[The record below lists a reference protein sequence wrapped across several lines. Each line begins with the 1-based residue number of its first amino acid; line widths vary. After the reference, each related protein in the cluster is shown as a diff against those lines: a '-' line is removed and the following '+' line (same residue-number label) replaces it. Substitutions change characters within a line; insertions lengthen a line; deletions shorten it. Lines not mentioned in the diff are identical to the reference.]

1 MIAKIEEK
9 KSHLTIYPL
18 LTKLI
23 IVMLV
28 ILGGILSFVI
38 YQESKL
44 DLQNTL
50 NILEQEGSRLIYQ
63 IESFEE
69 LLSFL
74 WEGNKESAK
83 ILEEKLLALVKD
95 EDHLFYIQ
103 IVNRSGENL
112 LKVGY
117 LPPINADCYD
127 HLMFSL
133 KNDQEITHTYKDQKS
148 GNFIYEI
155 IEPIEPFE
163 ENIRGKTLGALR
175 LGLLLDEVRSQ
186 ISFTRKSHFYN
197 LSIFII
203 TVLIIGIITFYI
215 LIARNNYLITTTA
228 LKDAEAKNRSIMEKM
243 KQSER
248 LSALGEFS
256 AGIAHEIRNPLASIK
271 NFTQLL
277 PSEYEDHNFR
287 KEFTELVTR
296 EVNRINKIVN
306 DLLDYARP
314 RKAKLQKTKI
324 PELIDEALFSLKEL
338 LSKHYITLK
347 KNYDETPSVVIDH
360 EQIRQVLVNLIIN
373 AVEAMPEGGTI
384 EIITRRNEEDQI
396 EIILSDT
403 GCGISRDHV
412 KEIFNPFFT
421 TKEKGTGLGL
431 SIVQRIIDEQ
441 GGNIKVDSTIN
452 QGTQFIISLPM
463 GTH

>member
-1 MIAKIEEK
+1 M
-9 KSHLTIYPL
+9 SL
-18 LTKLI
+18 
-23 IVMLV
+23 
-28 ILGGILSFVI
+28 VI

-50 NILEQEGSRLIYQ
+50 IILEQEGSRLIYQ
-63 IESFEE
+63 IESYEE
-69 LLSFL
+69 LMPLL
-74 WEGNKESAK
+74 GEGKKESANTLK
-83 ILEEKLLALVKD
+83 SKLLALVKD
-95 EDHLFYIQ
+95 EDHLSYIQ
-103 IVNRSGENL
+103 IVNSSGQEL
-112 LKVGY
+112 LKAGHV
-117 LPPINADCYD
+117 PPMNADSYD

-148 GNFIYEI
+148 GNLIYEI

-228 LKDAEAKNRSIMEKM
+228 LKEAEEKNRSIMEKM

-248 LSALGEFS
+248 LSALGELS

-277 PSEYEDHNFR
+277 PSEYEDPHFR

-306 DLLDYARP
+306 DLLDYARF
-314 RKAKLQKTKI
+314 RKSKLQNTKI

-338 LSKHYITLK
+338 LNKHHIAVK
-347 KNYDETPSVVIDH
+347 KNYDETPSAVIDQ
-360 EQIRQVLVNLIIN
+360 EKIRQVLVNLILN
-373 AVEAMPEGGTI
+373 ALEAMPEGGTI

-403 GCGISRDHV
+403 GCGISKDHLQ
-412 KEIFNPFFT
+412 EIFNPFFT
-421 TKEKGTGLGL
+421 TKERGTGLGL
-431 SIVQRIIDEQ
+431 SIVQRIINEQ
-441 GGNIKVDSTIN
+441 GGKIKVSSTIN